1 MSDLL
6 TTFPKIDAV
15 FAINDPS
22 GIGAELAAKQ
32 AQRNEFFIVG
42 VDGAPEA
49 VKAIKNKDSIYAAT
63 ATQNPRGMARTAV
76 QVGNDILN
84 GKKPSNPTILIP
96 AKMITKDNVGTETG
110 W

>member
-6 TTFPKIDAV
+6 TTYPKIDAV

-22 GIGAELAAKQ
+22 GVGADLAARQVRRK
-32 AQRNEFFIVG
+32 EFFIVG

-49 VKAIKNKDSIYAAT
+49 VKAIASNDSRYAAT
-63 ATQNPRGMARTAV
+63 ATQNPREMTQKAV
-76 QVGNDILN
+76 QVGNDILH
-84 GKKPSNPTILIP
+84 GKKPKSPNILIP
-96 AKMITKDNVGTETG
+96 VNLITRENVSTAKG